1 MNIKLEEFNECP
13 GGRVAEYILLDLRTN
28 DAMMVEDL
36 PEEDYWQNKY
46 DTLVV
51 SIKLNS
57 KRVELTNA
65 FRRIITIIGRFR
77 PDEVH
82 EHAKENKLFFRL
94 WWD

>member
-1 MNIKLEEFNECP
+1 MNIKLEEFNNCP
-13 GGRVAEYILLDLRTN
+13 GSRVAEYFIQDPQHP
-28 DAMMVEDL
+28 DAALIEDL
-36 PEEDYWQNKY
+36 PEEEYWQNKY

-57 KRVELTNA
+57 TRAELSRA
-65 FRRIITIIGRFR
+65 FRKIITIIGRFR

-82 EHAKENKLFFRL
+82 DHFKENKIFYRI